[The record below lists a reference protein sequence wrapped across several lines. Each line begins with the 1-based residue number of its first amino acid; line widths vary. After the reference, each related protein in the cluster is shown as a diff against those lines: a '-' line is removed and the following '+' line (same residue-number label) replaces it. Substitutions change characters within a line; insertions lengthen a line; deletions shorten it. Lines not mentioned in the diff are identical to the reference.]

1 MFSFWTCSANNGI
14 SGSIPS
20 SLANIRNLDTIVL
33 NGNRLTGAIP
43 SQLGAVKL
51 VLLELANNL
60 LESVPSEIGLLTEL
74 QSLKL
79 VSVVVPDTPI
89 STRIWHLFYFAKL
102 THVTRPFLF
111 CVGKQSYQHCDP
123 DGTRQ
128 FGKFDCV

>member
-1 MFSFWTCSANNGI
+1 MFSFWTFSANNGI

-20 SLANIRNLDTIVL
+20 SLANIRNLNTIVF

-74 QSLKL
+74 QTLKL
-79 VSVVVPDTPI
+79 VSVIVPDIPI
-89 STRIWHLFYFAKL
+89 GSCIWHIFYFANSL
-102 THVTRPFLF
+102 MSLAPFY
-111 CVGKQSYQHCDP
+111 SA
-123 DGTRQ
+123 
-128 FGKFDCV
+128 